1 MRKINIYLYFIFIL
15 IFGVLIVKNYLK
27 VKSTI
32 EYNANK
38 IADYYYY
45 CEELSEEERIEKCNI
60 PEEELRNTPDRL
72 TAYNNLIDDEYFYY
86 LPEIVPLMISIFSMF
101 GVSYLFKSKYLY
113 YYIQRKSYKSFVK
126 KIILSFYKYASFSVV
141 FFITMYLLSLT
152 LSDHNY
158 NSIIFLLNFSTF
170 PIQYHSIKHFLL
182 LYSINAI
189 IIWFVFANMCLI
201 IQSKN
206 RKYIFNVI
214 EFVIVYI
221 LGEIIV
227 ESVLPSEFW
236 LFPTYELFDD
246 SIYIRLIASLI
257 YFTISFIIMILSYK
271 NKEKIMKRIGV

>member
-1 MRKINIYLYFIFIL
+1 MKKLNIYLYFIFIL

-32 EYNANK
+32 EYNDKK
-38 IADYYYY
+38 IYYYDI
-45 CEELSEEERIEKCNI
+45 CADLSEEERIEKCNI
-60 PEEELRNTPDRL
+60 PEEELRSTPDRL

-86 LPEIVPLMISIFSMF
+86 LPEIAPLMIAIFSMF
-101 GVSYLFKSKYLY
+101 GVNYLFKSKYLY

-126 KIILSFYKYASFSVV
+126 KIIFSFYKYALFSVV
-141 FFITMYLLSLT
+141 FFIVMYLLSLT

-158 NSIIFLLNFSTF
+158 NSIIFLFNFSTF
-170 PIQYHSIKHFLL
+170 PIQYHTIKHFLL

-189 IIWFVFANMCLI
+189 IVWFVFANICLI

-221 LGEIIV
+221 FSEIII

-236 LFPTYELFDD
+236 LYSTYELFDD
-246 SIYIRLIASLI
+246 SIYLRLIATLI
-257 YFTISFIIMILSYK
+257 YFIISFVIMILSYR